1 MSTWSRYEGRRLGGA
16 RRRQG
21 LRASLGAW
29 ALLAVSVAW
38 TSHTLASDIAK
49 EQRWAEQIE
58 AGLFEGKMLWLDAAG
73 QRFLS
78 ILTPATGEP
87 RGGVLLMHGIG
98 VHPDWPTV
106 INPLRIGLAAQG
118 WTTLSLQMPIL
129 GNERLARDYVSLLA
143 EVPARIET
151 GVATLESLGLE
162 PIVAVAHSMGSAMTS
177 HYLAHHAA
185 SGIEAFVGIGMGADR
200 PYPELDNAVSL
211 RALALPV
218 LDLYGEHDLES
229 VVTTAQARAAAAAD
243 NDRYAQVEVAGA
255 DHFFDGFEV
264 ELLDVVLTWLERN
277 RGR

>member
-1 MSTWSRYEGRRLGGA
+1 MSGGA

-29 ALLAVSVAW
+29 VLLTVSVAW
-38 TSHTLASDIAK
+38 APHALASDIAK
-49 EQRWAEQIE
+49 EHRWAEQIE
-58 AGLFEGKMLWLDAAG
+58 AGLFEGEMLWLDAAG

-78 ILTPATGEP
+78 VLTPATGEP

-106 INPLRIGLAAQG
+106 INPLRVGLAAQG

-129 GNERLARDYVSLLA
+129 GNENLARDYVPLLA
-143 EVPARIET
+143 EVPARIEA
-151 GVATLESLGLE
+151 GVATLERLGLE
-162 PIVAVAHSMGSAMTS
+162 PIVAVGHSMGSAMTS

-185 SGIEAFVGIGMGADR
+185 SRIEAFVGIGMGADR
-200 PYPELDNAVSL
+200 PADPELDNAVSL

-218 LDLYGEHDLES
+218 LDLFGEYDLES
-229 VVTTAQARAAAAAD
+229 VVTTAQARAAAARD
-243 NDRYAQVEVAGA
+243 NDRYTQVEVAGA
-255 DHFFDGFEV
+255 DHFFDGFEA